1 MDVADHMDSE
11 GRRAVSQA
19 GLDQKPTV
27 LKVVG
32 AQLICQRKDTN
43 PEKLQPVSIMA
54 SVLLPERRTKRT
66 PRLLSRSRM

>member
-43 PEKLQPVSIMA
+43 PERAAACQYNGLCPPI
-54 SVLLPERRTKRT
+54 
-66 PRLLSRSRM
+66 

>member
-1 MDVADHMDSE
+1 MEIFTLCCPNFYKRQKKAPDMGSE
-11 GRRAVSQA
+11 GRGAVSQV

-43 PEKLQPVSIMA
+43 L
-54 SVLLPERRTKRT
+54 ERVTACQYNSLCPT
-66 PRLLSRSRM
+66 